1 MRLILGP
8 ILFVC
13 AVSLFA
19 QGQDSPEVARA
30 KAEIEKL
37 RALVQA
43 GAAPRNQLERAEEK
57 MADAQ
62 DAAFLRKTLY
72 GQDLTAEQADDM
84 LAAAARRRDRREKA
98 FADAEKL
105 VDARGA
111 PVTSLHPPRGDLD
124 LAQKEYALAETRANL
139 TRELAAM
146 VSAEEDL

>member
-1 MRLILGP
+1 MRFFGP
-8 ILFVC
+8 VLFVC
-13 AVSLFA
+13 AVCLYA
-19 QGQDSPEVARA
+19 QQGQDAPEVTRA

-43 GAAPRNQLERAEEK
+43 GAAPRKQLERAEEQ

-105 VDARGA
+105 VDARVA
-111 PVTSLHPPRGDLD
+111 PVTSLDPPRGD
-124 LAQKEYALAETRANL
+124 
-139 TRELAAM
+139 
-146 VSAEEDL
+146 